1 MKIHHYDKHG
11 RIIRKPSNVVADGE
25 SISVPLMFA
34 DSAHSAADV
43 SDNGQASFES
53 RICDA
58 WKNTP
63 ADSADTTLAD
73 SGQTYEQRIT
83 NAWKTTPADYAA

>member
-25 SISVPLMFA
+25 SISVSLLFTDA
-34 DSAHSAADV
+34 ARSAADIT
-43 SDNGQASFES
+43 DNGQSSFES

-63 ADSADTTLAD
+63 ADTAETTLAD
-73 SGQTYEQRIT
+73 SGQTYAERIT
-83 NAWKTTPADYAA
+83 NAWKNSPAAA